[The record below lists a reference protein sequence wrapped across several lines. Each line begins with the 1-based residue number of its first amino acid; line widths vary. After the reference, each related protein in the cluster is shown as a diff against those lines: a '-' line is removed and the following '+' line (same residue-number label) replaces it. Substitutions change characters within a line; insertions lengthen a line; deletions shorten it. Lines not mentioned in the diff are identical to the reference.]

1 MFNFLENAELLKEKN
16 RQRKIEYRKDLL
28 LQIEQNK
35 LKRLEEKNKLKN
47 GINKKCNLLNE
58 KNIFNNKSSIK
69 IPLDRKK
76 RFLNKIQSLKISLD
90 NSLNKKSLNKKQFS
104 LTNITKNNTNIN
116 KRFNNLYIS
125 TDFLSNKN
133 SIKSKINNLKI
144 TSTESKVPIGHIMKK
159 SFSQMLKSISI
170 PYNYNNK
177 TLMKEIDIQF
187 LFKEFVDEQIKTI
200 NDYAT
205 NLENIFCWQY
215 MKKNSNISL
224 FNELIKSEKKK
235 AMQNIQNEQ
244 NKLKNKFGFFP
255 METFYNY
262 RIEQLFNKILNKI
275 ISIYSSISQVHIN
288 NYINQDN
295 SYFNIIS
302 NNSKFNENS
311 VSFGENKF
319 SSKFNIKDELT
330 FLDTWKTKFKNEIKD
345 NKNKK
350 LELNKQIESKNNI
363 NIFPANNFFKN
374 AERRYFNI
382 NKQNINNE
390 IILPDIYLQ
399 ENNFKKRYKSANN
412 KNSEISL
419 FKSIKNEA

>member
-1 MFNFLENAELLKEKN
+1 
-16 RQRKIEYRKDLL
+16 
-28 LQIEQNK
+28 
-35 LKRLEEKNKLKN
+35 
-47 GINKKCNLLNE
+47 
-58 KNIFNNKSSIK
+58 
-69 IPLDRKK
+69 
-76 RFLNKIQSLKISLD
+76 
-90 NSLNKKSLNKKQFS
+90 
-104 LTNITKNNTNIN
+104 
-116 KRFNNLYIS
+116 
-125 TDFLSNKN
+125 
-133 SIKSKINNLKI
+133 
-144 TSTESKVPIGHIMKK
+144 
-159 SFSQMLKSISI
+159 MLKSISI
-170 PYNYNNK
+170 PYNYNYNNK

-224 FNELIKSEKKK
+224 FNELIKTEKKK

-330 FLDTWKTKFKNEIKD
+330 FLDTWKTKFKNEIKN

-350 LELNKQIESKNNI
+350 LNLNKQIDSKNNI

-382 NKQNINNE
+382 NKQNMNNE

-399 ENNFKKRYKSANN
+399 ENNFKRRYKSANN